1 MEIGSYSASPA
12 VSVPKLVQARF
23 SSGRVTM
30 PVRSSQYLY
39 ARFKNVAGVPAPGG
53 SGGFSISRLRS
64 IDVLIDRLKQVKR
77 NPEMKDDRSLDAM
90 IDQLSSKLHME
101 AVKADQSPYIAVPS
115 GTFEGVMVDFS
126 L

>member
-1 MEIGSYSASPA
+1 MEIGNYSASPA

-53 SGGFSISRLRS
+53 GGFSISRLRS
-64 IDVLIDRLKQVKR
+64 IDVLIDRLKQVKQ
-77 NPEMKDDRSLDAM
+77 NPEMKDDRSVDAM

-101 AVKADQSPYIAVPS
+101 AVKADRSPYIAVPS
-115 GTFEGVMVDFS
+115 GTFEGLMVDFS